1 MFCMVKKEKI
11 HPAYL
16 SERNSN
22 SEKQFILLMILKK
35 ERWHYIAVKI
45 LSAKTNNVQTS
56 R

>member
-22 SEKQFILLMILKK
+22 SEKQFILKEFDLK
-35 ERWHYIAVKI
+35 ERKMALYCCKNIISKEE
-45 LSAKTNNVQTS
+45 
-56 R
+56 